1 MENDYYQILG
11 VSRDASQEEIQKA
24 YRKLSRQYHPD
35 IAGKQYEDKFKE
47 INEAYSVLSDPQKRE
62 EYDRSGSGFSGGAGG
77 AGFSPMNFTDLG
89 DLFGQ
94 FFGGASPFGTG
105 SAASPIPRENRGGD
119 EITSITVSL
128 KDVVF
133 GAEKQIEI
141 PTFGRCAACKGT
153 GSKSGSAPIVC
164 PSCQGSGVKQ
174 QVQRSILGQIMTTVP
189 CPQCQ
194 GHGTI
199 IPDPCPQCQGTGRV
213 RVKRTVQ
220 VKIPAGIEDGT
231 RIKLVGQGEAGQLGG
246 PAGDLY
252 IEIHV
257 APSKEFAR
265 KGQDLHCW
273 LSIPM
278 TWAALGAKTNISTF
292 DGEKELEIP
301 AGIQYG
307 QTVVMPGLGLPKSE
321 KERGDIVVHVQ
332 IEIPTSLSSEQKE
345 LLEKFASSHDSQAGG
360 NMQAAQE
367 MKPKKGIFARMK
379 DALKGE

>member
-1 MENDYYQILG
+1 MESDYYQILG
-11 VSRDASQEEIQKA
+11 VPRDASQDEIQKA

-47 INEAYSVLSDPQKRE
+47 INEAYSVLSDPKKRE
-62 EYDRSGSGFSGGAGG
+62 EYDRGPGPYSAGSGG
-77 AGFSPMNFTDLG
+77 AGFSPMGFTNLD

-94 FFGGASPFGTG
+94 FFGGSPFGEAHG
-105 SAASPIPRENRGGD
+105 SPIPRENRGGD
-119 EITSITVSL
+119 EITSVTVSL
-128 KDVVF
+128 KDAVF
-133 GAEKQIEI
+133 GTVKQIEI
-141 PTFGRCAACKGT
+141 PTFGKCPACKGT
-153 GSKSGSAPIVC
+153 GSKSQSAPIVC
-164 PSCQGSGVKQ
+164 PSCHGTGVKQ
-174 QVQRSILGQIMTTVP
+174 QIQRSILGQIMTSAP

-213 RVKRTVQ
+213 RVKRTVE

-231 RIKLVGQGEAGQLGG
+231 RIKLAGQGEAGQLGG

-252 IEIHV
+252 IEVHV
-257 APSKEFAR
+257 SQDREFTR

-278 TWAALGAKTNISTF
+278 TWAALGAKTTISTF
-292 DGEKELEIP
+292 DGKKELEIP

-307 QTVVMPGLGLPKSE
+307 QTVEMPGLGLPKSE
-321 KERGDIVVHVQ
+321 KDRGDIVVHVQ
-332 IEIPTSLSSEQKE
+332 IQIPTSLTSQQKE
-345 LLEKFASSHDSQAGG
+345 LLEQFASSHDSEAGG

-367 MKPKKGIFARMK
+367 IKPKKGIFARMK